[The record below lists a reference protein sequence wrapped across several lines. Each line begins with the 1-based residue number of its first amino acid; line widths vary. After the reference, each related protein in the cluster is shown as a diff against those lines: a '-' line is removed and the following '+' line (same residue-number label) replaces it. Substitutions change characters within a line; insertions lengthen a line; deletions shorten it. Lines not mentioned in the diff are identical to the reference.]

1 MNVRGA
7 ILGIGNV
14 LQNDDGIGIKILAYL
29 DAHYRFPDNVELI
42 DGGTCGATLNTAIV
56 DKQWLIIIDA
66 LNIPGEPGEIR
77 ILAGE
82 SFINRPPQTKMSP
95 HQVGFLDL
103 IQLMRLEGTGPE
115 QLELVGVI
123 PGDLD
128 HGAEISAAVDATI
141 EPVIKH
147 VLELL
152 AKRGI
157 VPEKRNPPAKPNYW
171 WLTPFEESS

>member
-1 MNVRGA
+1 MKKKGA

-14 LQNDDGIGIKILAYL
+14 LQNDDGIGIKILACL
-29 DAHYRFPDNVELI
+29 DATYRFPESVELI
-42 DGGTCGATLNTAIV
+42 DGGTCGATLNTTVV

-66 LNIPGEPGEIR
+66 LNVPGEPGEIR

-115 QLELVGVI
+115 ELALVGII
-123 PGDLD
+123 PEDLD
-128 HGAEISAAVDATI
+128 NGADITPAVNATV
-141 EPVIKH
+141 EPAIQK

-152 AKRGI
+152 EQYDI
-157 VPEKRNPPAKPNYW
+157 VPEKRDPPLKPDYW
-171 WLTPFEESS
+171 WKAS

>member
-1 MNVRGA
+1 MSGKGA

-14 LQNDDGIGIKILAYL
+14 LQRDDGIGIKILSYI
-29 DAHYRFPDNVELI
+29 DAHYRFPENVELV

-56 DKQWLIIIDA
+56 DKTWLIIIDA
-66 LNIPGEPGEIR
+66 LNIPGNPGEIR

-82 SFINRPPQTKMSP
+82 SFIHRPAQTKMSP

-115 QLELVGVI
+115 DLELVGII
-123 PGDLD
+123 PGDLTN
-128 HGAEISAAVDATI
+128 GADISPAVNATI
-141 EPVIKH
+141 EPVIEK

-152 AKRGI
+152 KKKGI
-157 VPEKRNPPAKPNYW
+157 VPEKRVPPLEPDYW
-171 WLTPFEESS
+171 WMNPLTS

>member
-1 MNVRGA
+1 MRINGA

-14 LQNDDGIGIKILAYL
+14 LQRDDGIGIKILAYL
-29 DAHYRFPDNVELI
+29 DAHYRFPENVELI

-66 LNIPGEPGEIR
+66 LNVPGEPGEIR
-77 ILAGE
+77 VLASE

-103 IQLMRLEGTGPE
+103 IQLMRMEGTGPE
-115 QLELVGVI
+115 ELELIGII
-123 PGDLD
+123 PEILD
-128 HGAEISAAVDATI
+128 NGADISPPVDATVK
-141 EPVIKH
+141 PVAQQ

-152 AKRGI
+152 EKRGI
-157 VPEKRNPPAKPNYW
+157 IPEERDPPLKPDYW
-171 WLTPFEESS
+171 WMPPPVE